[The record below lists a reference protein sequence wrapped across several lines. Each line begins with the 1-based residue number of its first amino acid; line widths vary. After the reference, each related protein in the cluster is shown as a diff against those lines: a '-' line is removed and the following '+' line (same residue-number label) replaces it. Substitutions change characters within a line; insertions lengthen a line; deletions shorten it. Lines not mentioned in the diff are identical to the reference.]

1 MDRIISDRY
10 AEALFSL
17 AVENNAIDRYEEQ
30 VKLVLDVI
38 SGDKEIIEILTHLIL
53 TVRINECFN
62 TGF

>member
-38 SGDKEIIEILTHLIL
+38 SGDKEIMKILTHPD
-53 TVRINECFN
+53 IN
-62 TGF
+62 G

>member
-38 SGDKEIIEILTHLIL
+38 SGDKAFWLFLNHLSL
-53 TVRINECFN
+53 SL
-62 TGF
+62 

>member
-30 VKLVLDVI
+30 VKLVLDTHRSSRPGFMKLFTI
-38 SGDKEIIEILTHLIL
+38 SFTRLLGCK
-53 TVRINECFN
+53 
-62 TGF
+62 

>member
-38 SGDKEIIEILTHLIL
+38 TGDKEIMKILPH
-53 TVRINECFN
+53 R
-62 TGF
+62 

>member
-30 VKLVLDVI
+30 VKLVLRA
-38 SGDKEIIEILTHLIL
+38 SWLRMWRT
-53 TVRINECFN
+53 
-62 TGF
+62 

>member
-38 SGDKEIIEILTHLIL
+38 SGDKEIM
-53 TVRINECFN
+53 
-62 TGF
+62 